1 MTNRILSLIP
11 THKQY
16 DEPFFGGGAIFFA
29 KTASEI
35 EFINDING
43 EMVNFYRTLKRNF
56 AELKDEVDCTLHSEF
71 QHNQAREIYSDP
83 LSHSDVLRAW
93 AVWMLSKQS
102 IYSILANGW
111 AVSIDSNKAKQVQW
125 SKEMF
130 TILYARRLERTSIF
144 CRDAINVIQSTD
156 TPTTFHY
163 IDPPYFNS
171 DMGHYDGYTKD
182 DFIKLLETLSNCEG
196 KFMLSSYP
204 SDVLSEYT
212 RRNKWKAEEIRM
224 KKSAGTGEKVEVLTM
239 NYQKVGARQMMLF

>member
-1 MTNRILSLIP
+1 
-11 THKQY
+11 
-16 DEPFFGGGAIFFA
+16 
-29 KTASEI
+29 
-35 EFINDING
+35 
-43 EMVNFYRTLKRNF
+43 
-56 AELKDEVDCTLHSEF
+56 
-71 QHNQAREIYSDP
+71 
-83 LSHSDVLRAW
+83 
-93 AVWMLSKQS
+93 MLSKQS
-102 IYSILANGW
+102 IYSIFTNGW

-182 DFIKLLETLSNCEG
+182 DFIKLLETLSVCEG

-204 SDVLSEYT
+204 SDVLSEYIH
-212 RRNKWKAEEIRM
+212 RNKWKTEEIRM

-239 NYQKVGARQMMLF
+239 NYSKSKSKQLVLF